1 MMSRTASLLI
11 AALACTGTQDGLL
24 SAQSVQRTTLGA
36 LVTEFPE
43 PFSSISGIRELSDG
57 RLMVSDRLE
66 KAVRILDFASGTMRE
81 IGRVGSGPGEY
92 QMPGSLLPLAADSTL
107 LVDFGNMRLTVIG
120 PSGQM
125 HRSSSMQQ
133 SDRFLNPT
141 GSDAFGRLYFDD
153 LGSFSAGPDELP
165 DEVAVLRWDPAAD
178 VFDTVGYMP
187 RPEARAM
194 SSGGGGGARFSV
206 RRMSPLQ
213 ARDAWGVA
221 PDGRL
226 AIARAEPYRV
236 EWLVP
241 GGSKITGSTVP
252 YEPVRVTEE
261 DKETFSNRSAVGVM
275 ITSGGEGSGSRTVTI
290 PSPDA
295 DELDWPEAKP
305 AFQPSG
311 ISVAPDGTAWVR
323 RYVAHDAPERYDV
336 FDASGNR
343 IRHVELPAGRR
354 LEGFGDGCVYLVRVD
369 EDDLQWIEK
378 YERKD

>member
-1 MMSRTASLLI
+1 MMLRTASLVI
-11 AALACTGTQDGLL
+11 ATLACTATQNGPL
-24 SAQSVQRTTLGA
+24 SAQSVQRTTLTTPTA
-36 LVTEFPE
+36 EFPE

-66 KAVRILDFASGTMRE
+66 KAVRSLDFGSGTMYE

-92 QMPGSLLPLAADSTL
+92 QMPGSLLPLAADSTM

-120 PSGQM
+120 PGGQM

-141 GSDAFGRLYFDD
+141 GSDAQGRLYFDD
-153 LGSFSAGPDELP
+153 LGSFQAGPGELP
-165 DEVAVLRWDPAAD
+165 DQAAVLRWDFAAD

-187 RPEARAM
+187 RPEVYAM
-194 SSGGGGGARFSV
+194 SSGGGGGARFSM

-213 ARDAWGVA
+213 ARDAWNVA

-226 AIARAEPYRV
+226 AVARAEPYHV
-236 EWLVP
+236 AWLEP
-241 GGSKITGSTVP
+241 DGQKITGATVA
-252 YEPVRVTEE
+252 YEPVRVTDE
-261 DKETFSNRSAVGVM
+261 DKEEFSSRSAVGVM
-275 ITSGGEGSGSRTVTI
+275 VTSGGEGSGSRTVTI
-290 PSPDA
+290 PAPDA
-295 DELDWPEAKP
+295 DELDWPDVKP

-323 RYVAHDAPERYDV
+323 RYVAYGAPELYDV
-336 FDASGNR
+336 FDGSGNR
-343 IRHVELPAGRR
+343 IRQVELPAGRR
-354 LEGFGDGCVYLVRVD
+354 LEGFGDGCIYLVRVD

-378 YERKD
+378 YERDD